1 MVFNFRKRLDV
12 HVAKTTS
19 SGKPHGMHTICKLG
33 WMKIWKQSR
42 QVCWTKITIIYN
54 LKNVY
59 QTKDIQP
66 WSESL
71 KNVEVWVIKKS
82 FDCTLA
88 HNSCKSTT
96 ENFDCHVIDVVLKFL
111 STRPLSAFPCCGYLR
126 ISSSWICGDDCW
138 PLSLAG
144 TKYLSI
150 RFIFRIFGTLMVFC
164 GW

>member
-1 MVFNFRKRLDV
+1 M
-12 HVAKTTS
+12 AKTTAS
-19 SGKPHGMHTICKLG
+19 RKSHGMRTVRKLS
-33 WMKIWKQSR
+33 WMKSLKATLATAERKLQSS
-42 QVCWTKITIIYN
+42 II
-54 LKNVY
+54 LGTVY
-59 QTKDIQP
+59 ETKDIQP

-71 KNVEVWVIKKS
+71 KSVEVWVIKKS